1 MTGCNLRDQKITK
14 VGSFLPKGTVLHTR
28 INGRICT
35 IGWVLGAVSY
45 LVVSKGSC
53 GPVLYPPI
61 SPIVTTSDIR
71 YRFWLCNRDPGGCHR
86 KYMTRCYLAVSS
98 ETKGPRA
105 LNLGELSLAGVCC
118 PAQAPGPNNHGQC
131 ANENIRWSQPCSMSR
146 DILVVICADH
156 NLWLESLCS
165 VQICTRGLT

>member
-1 MTGCNLRDQKITK
+1 MVVNYQTFSLI
-14 VGSFLPKGTVLHTR
+14 S
-28 INGRICT
+28 T
-35 IGWVLGAVSY
+35 IARVLGAVSY
-45 LVVSKGSC
+45 FVVLWGSY

-61 SPIVTTSDIR
+61 SSIVTTSDIR

-131 ANENIRWSQPCSMSR
+131 ANENIRWSQPWYMSR

-156 NLWLESLCS
+156 NLWPESLCS